1 MITIVHLNLR
11 LRYTKTKTKIG
22 PFCLPNHISL
32 TQRLNET
39 ITSLNVLPH
48 PTNTNFPIFVSF
60 DGAVQIP
67 HLKPKNVQTKIY
79 ARTDIEVTKSEL
91 PTVDSGNHVVST
103 VNTMQ
108 LVLTQ
113 NVVNCTSHDKYGY
126 LLRPLY
132 LQNVLLTFI
141 YSARGW
147 IYLETNIQETKEA

>member
-1 MITIVHLNLR
+1 M
-11 LRYTKTKTKIG
+11 
-22 PFCLPNHISL
+22 
-32 TQRLNET
+32 
-39 ITSLNVLPH
+39 
-48 PTNTNFPIFVSF
+48 
-60 DGAVQIP
+60 
-67 HLKPKNVQTKIY
+67 QTKIY

-113 NVVNCTSHDKYGY
+113 NVVNCASHDKYGY